1 MSMNVVLWIIQGL
14 LAALFLFAGGSK
26 FVMPPEV
33 LTAGPPPLPLL
44 FIRFIG
50 VCEVLGAIG
59 LILPGLLR
67 IRTGLT
73 PLAAAGLVMIMMGA
87 TVVTVIGIGVAM
99 ALVPLIVGALA
110 ATVAY
115 GRWRLSP
122 IASKSA
128 ESSGSASAA
137 RRAQV

>member
-59 LILPGLLR
+59 LILPSLLR

-73 PLAAAGLVMIMMGA
+73 PLAAAGLVIIMMGA

-99 ALVPLIVGALA
+99 ALVPLIVGVLA

-115 GRWRLSP
+115 GRWRLVP
-122 IASKSA
+122 LASNRA
-128 ESSGSASAA
+128 ASSGSASAA

>member
-59 LILPGLLR
+59 LILPSLLR

-73 PLAAAGLVMIMMGA
+73 PLAAAGLVIIMMGA

-122 IASKSA
+122 IASNRA

>member
-33 LTAGPPPLPLL
+33 LTAGPPPMPLL
-44 FIRFIG
+44 FMRFIG
-50 VCEVLGAIG
+50 VCEILGAIG

-73 PLAAAGLVMIMMGA
+73 PLAAAGLVMIMIGA
-87 TVVTVIGIGVAM
+87 TVLTVIGIGVAM

-115 GRWRLSP
+115 GRWRLVP
-122 IASKSA
+122 LASNRA
-128 ESSGSASAA
+128 ASSGSASAA